1 MKKLELK
8 IPPAVV
14 FLVCL
19 GLIWLVNQWTF
30 IEGLRFGAENWIV
43 ILIVIIATLIGLLG
57 IFEFIRKSTSAN
69 PHKPENATTL
79 VTTGIYTFSRNPMYT
94 ALLIILIAGAF
105 KWGSLVGFLVLPL
118 FICYMNRF
126 QIKPEEAVLEQKFG
140 EEFITYKEDVRRWA

>member
-30 IEGLRFGAENWIV
+30 IEGLSFNTENWIV
-43 ILIVIIATLIGLLG
+43 MLIVIIAALIGLLG
-57 IFEFIRKSTSAN
+57 IIEFRRKSTTVN
-69 PHKPENATTL
+69 PHKPGNATTL
-79 VTTGIYTFSRNPMYT
+79 VTTGIYTFSRNPMFT
-94 ALLIILIAGAF
+94 ALIIVLIAGAL

-118 FICYMNRF
+118 FIIYMDRF
-126 QIKPEEAVLEQKFG
+126 QIKPEETVLEEKFG
-140 EEFITYKEDVRRWA
+140 EEFIFYKEDVRRWA